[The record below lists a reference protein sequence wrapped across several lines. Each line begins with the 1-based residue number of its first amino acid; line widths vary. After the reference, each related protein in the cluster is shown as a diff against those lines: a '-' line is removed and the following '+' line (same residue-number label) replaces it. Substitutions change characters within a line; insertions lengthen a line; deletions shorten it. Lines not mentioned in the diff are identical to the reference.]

1 MMKNTGTTIDWRN
14 LYKISGVATLILLVY
29 SLVTMIIMIAW
40 GPPPETVTEVF
51 AMLQENEFLGL
62 LRLDLL
68 TVICMPLYY
77 LLFLGVYAALKET
90 QPAYAALAA
99 LLGCAGVTLFLATPS
114 VLSLVPLSDGFAEAT
129 TEAAQLRFLAAG
141 EALLA
146 SDMWHG
152 MGAMVGG
159 TLVQIAM
166 TLISVVMLRS
176 ERFGRWTAYVGLV
189 THGLDLAH
197 ILVGFFS
204 PQLGVVLMAIAGP
217 LYLIWFP
224 LLARDFFRLR
234 TLPERFVG

>member
-1 MMKNTGTTIDWRN
+1 MKSTEITSADWRS
-14 LYKISGVATLILLVY
+14 LYKIDGVATLILLIY
-29 SLVTMIIMIAW
+29 SLVTMIIMVVL
-40 GPPPETVTEVF
+40 GPPPETVKEMF
-51 AMLQENEFLGL
+51 AVLQANEFMGL

-77 LLFLGVYAALKET
+77 LLFLGFYVALMATDHAHAAV
-90 QPAYAALAA
+90 AA

-114 VLSLVPLSDGFAEAT
+114 VLSLVPLSDGFANAT
-129 TEAAQLRFLAAG
+129 TEVEKLRFLAAA

-159 TLVQIAM
+159 TLVQIIM
-166 TLISVVMLRS
+166 TLVSIVMLRS
-176 ERFGRWTAYVGLV
+176 ERFGSWTAYVGVV

-197 ILVGFFS
+197 ILMGFFFA
-204 PQLGVVLMAIAGP
+204 QLEGVLMAVAGP

-224 LLARDFFRLR
+224 LLARDFFRLGS
-234 TLPERFVG
+234 TV